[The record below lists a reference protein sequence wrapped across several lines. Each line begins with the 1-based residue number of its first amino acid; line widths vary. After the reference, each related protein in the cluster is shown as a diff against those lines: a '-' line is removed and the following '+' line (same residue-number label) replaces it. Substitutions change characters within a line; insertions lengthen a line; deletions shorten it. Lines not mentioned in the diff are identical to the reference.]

1 MTDLT
6 SFIAALDPG
15 EATFVIALCVAAA
28 AWGAFRAWRDL
39 HTARTIEDTPTARA
53 GSAHQGYVEL
63 EGRARLMDGPPIVAP
78 LSREPCVWYRYVIE
92 ERPQG
97 WNGQNH
103 KGWKVT
109 ERGASDDLFW
119 LEDDTGR
126 VAVNPEGA
134 QVTPELR
141 EIWYGHD
148 RTRRFTGPNA
158 RMRGAVSL
166 HAMGATR
173 RYTEERIPV
182 GSPVYAL
189 GLLKNIG
196 NHMAQPTDGEH
207 ECEILAEWKRD
218 QTALKKRFDL
228 NGDGVIDE
236 KEWMAA
242 RAAAQREARA
252 RREQEAAEFNDPIN
266 LLRATGDRRR
276 PFVLSSLGQAALL
289 RRLRRGIGL
298 HLALFFAGGCV
309 AIWLFNVRFT

>member
-1 MTDLT
+1 MTELA
-6 SFIAALDPG
+6 SFVASLDPG
-15 EATFVIALCVAAA
+15 EAAFVILLCVAAA

-53 GSAHQGYVEL
+53 GTAHQGYVEL

-92 ERPQG
+92 ERAQG
-97 WNGQNH
+97 WSGQNH

-126 VAVNPEGA
+126 VAINPEGA

-141 EIWYGHD
+141 EIWYGQD

-158 RMRGAVSL
+158 RMRGAISL

-182 GSPVYAL
+182 GSPIYAL

-196 NHMAQPTDGEH
+196 NHMAQPTDADH
-207 ECEILAEWKRD
+207 EREILADWKRD

-236 KEWMAA
+236 KEWVAA

-252 RREQEAAEFNDPIN
+252 QREEEVAEFNDPIN

-298 HLALFFAGGCV
+298 HLALFFTGGCA
-309 AIWLFNVRFT
+309 AIWLFNVRFV